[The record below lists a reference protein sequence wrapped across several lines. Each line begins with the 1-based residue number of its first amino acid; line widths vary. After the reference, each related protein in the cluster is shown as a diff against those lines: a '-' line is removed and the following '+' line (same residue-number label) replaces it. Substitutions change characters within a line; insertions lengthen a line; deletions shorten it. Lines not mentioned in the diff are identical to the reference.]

1 MSEKSMDKK
10 NRWRN
15 VTVAFRM
22 SKEENEE
29 LEMRVK
35 LMGFR
40 TRQEYIIQSLLY
52 QKVLAKGNPLMLVQ
66 FRKHL
71 QNIEA
76 ELKRIDNINE
86 VGEEFFTPIRTMAE
100 ILEAFQNMEE
110 ADDELESEE

>member
-1 MSEKSMDKK
+1 
-10 NRWRN
+10 
-15 VTVAFRM
+15 M

-71 QNIEA
+71 QNIEY
-76 ELKRIDNINE
+76 ELKRINNLNAVD
-86 VGEEFFTPIRTMAE
+86 EEFFTPIHTMLE

-110 ADDELESEE
+110 NDDECNLSQLTTLGD